1 MKLLAATVLTVLC
14 TTPSL
19 ATPLV
24 VDDALLSEVQT
35 ALDAQL
41 GAQLDGQLPAWL
53 GPQANV
59 GSTPLVFPV
68 LRAGLPAANP
78 YSGTFGIGLQV
89 GSPTA
94 VTVKLAGPHESGFAF
109 GVGAGFGYG
118 RGFGASLWLHADYL
132 FHLATLLD
140 GDGFDLGAY
149 AGPGLFV
156 TIFGRNYGFGY
167 AGPSYLNNWDYVG
180 FGIRVP
186 VGLSLAFEALPLEVF
201 LELDPALSL
210 FPGLG
215 FGIGASLGFRVYF

>member
-1 MKLLAATVLTVLC
+1 MKLLTATVLSVLC
-14 TTPSL
+14 TSP
-19 ATPLV
+19 AFAAPLL
-24 VDDALLSEVQT
+24 VDDVLMQEVQT

-41 GAQLDGQLPAWL
+41 GEL
-53 GPQANV
+53 GDAFGAEQANL
-59 GSTPLVFPV
+59 GSTPLVLPV
-68 LRAGLPAANP
+68 LRSGLPAASP
-78 YSGTFGIGLQV
+78 HSGTFGIGLQV

-94 VTVKLAGPHESGFAF
+94 ITVKLAGPHESGLAF

-118 RGFGASLWLHADYL
+118 SGFGASLWLHVDYL

-140 GDGFDLGAY
+140 GDGVDLGVY
-149 AGPGLFV
+149 AGPGLFA

-167 AGPSYLNNWDYVG
+167 AGQPYLNNWDYVG

-186 VGLSLAFEALPLEVF
+186 IGLSLAFETFPLEVF

-215 FGIGASLGFRVYF
+215 FGIGASLGFRIYF